1 MNLKILLPFGVFAE
15 KTGVA
20 RIVAE
25 TSSGS
30 YGLLPNRLD
39 CVAALVPGILVFE
52 TKEEGE
58 VYVAVDEGI
67 LIKTGVEVLV
77 SVRNAITGADL
88 TTLHETV
95 VNAFLNLDAQERDAR
110 LMMAKMESGFIRR
123 LMEFHHER

>member
-20 RIVAE
+20 RIVVE

-39 CVAALVPGILVFE
+39 CVAALVPGILTFE

-58 VYVAVDEGI
+58 VYIAVDEGI
-67 LIKTGVEVLV
+67 LIKTGMEVLI
-77 SVRNAITGADL
+77 SVRNAIAGAEL
-88 TTLHETV
+88 ATLHETV
-95 VNAFLNLDAQERDAR
+95 MSAFLNLDTQERDAR
-110 LMMAKMESGFIRR
+110 RMMAKMESGFIRR
-123 LMEFHHER
+123 LMEFHRER

>member
-15 KTGVA
+15 KTEVA

-25 TSSGS
+25 TSGGS

-39 CVAALVPGILVFE
+39 CVAALVPGILAFE

-77 SVRNAITGADL
+77 SVRNAITGTDL
-88 TTLHETV
+88 ATLHETV
-95 VNAFLNLDAQERDAR
+95 MNAFLNLDAQERNAR

>member
-39 CVAALVPGILVFE
+39 CVASLVPGILVFE

-67 LIKTGVEVLV
+67 LIKTGLEVRV
-77 SVRNAITGADL
+77 SVRNAIAVADL
-88 TTLHETV
+88 ATLHETV
-95 VNAFLNLDAQERDAR
+95 MKVFLNLDIQEREAR
-110 LMMAKMESGFIRR
+110 RMMAKMESGFIRR

>member
-15 KTGVA
+15 KTDVA

-39 CVAALVPGILVFE
+39 CVAALVPGILAFE
-52 TKEEGE
+52 TIEEGE
-58 VYVAVDEGI
+58 VYIAVDEGI

-77 SVRNAITGADL
+77 SVRNAIAGADL
-88 TTLHETV
+88 ATLHETV
-95 VNAFLNLDAQERDAR
+95 MNTFLNLDAQERDAR
-110 LMMAKMESGFIRR
+110 RVMAKMESGFIRR

>member
-15 KTGVA
+15 KTEVA

-39 CVAALVPGILVFE
+39 CVAALVPGILAFE

-77 SVRNAITGADL
+77 SVRNAITGTDL
-88 TTLHETV
+88 ATLHETV
-95 VNAFLNLDAQERDAR
+95 MNAFLNLDAQERNAR

>member
-20 RIVAE
+20 RIVVE

-39 CVAALVPGILVFE
+39 CVAALVPGILAFE

-58 VYVAVDEGI
+58 VYIAVDEGI

-88 TTLHETV
+88 ATLHETV
-95 VNAFLNLDAQERDAR
+95 IVSMRMA
-110 LMMAKMESGFIRR
+110 MMVSLAENQCAEDINYQS
-123 LMEFHHER
+123 E